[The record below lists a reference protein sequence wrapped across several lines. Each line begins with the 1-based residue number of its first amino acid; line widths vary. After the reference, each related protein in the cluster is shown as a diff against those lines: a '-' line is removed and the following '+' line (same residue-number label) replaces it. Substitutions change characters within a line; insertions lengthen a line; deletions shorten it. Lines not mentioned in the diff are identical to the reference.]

1 MMAKENP
8 LKPAES
14 KIKHSESFKLKVAN
28 RRRRVI
34 ELRLLGYK
42 IPQIKDVLAEEGQVW
57 SEDTIKS
64 DLASL
69 TAEETLEE
77 LKRQQCTDIALA
89 KNRKDKLEYRDRM
102 IERLTPRRTPET
114 QVNVGVNM
122 QPKVSV
128 EIFDHS
134 KEPDA
139 TANQT

>member
-1 MMAKENP
+1 MNFAY
-8 LKPAES
+8 
-14 KIKHSESFKLKVAN
+14 
-28 RRRRVI
+28 
-34 ELRLLGYK
+34 LGYK